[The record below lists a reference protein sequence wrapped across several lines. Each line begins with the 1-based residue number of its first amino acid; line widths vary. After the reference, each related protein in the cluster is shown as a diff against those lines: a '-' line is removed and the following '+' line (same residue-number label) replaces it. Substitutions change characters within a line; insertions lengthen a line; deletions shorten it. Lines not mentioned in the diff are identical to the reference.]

1 MIAES
6 FTAFV
11 DARRLAHGGLADVLV
26 AAQSWLE
33 TGKPG
38 QLLVFSDATGRH
50 RDYDF
55 RGSPREVLERASPA
69 GERRRPGRPKLGIVS
84 REVSLLPAHWA
95 WLEQQPNGTSAALRR
110 LVDAEMK
117 RNPALQ
123 EARRARDACQRFIS
137 TMAGDCLGF
146 EEAARALSRGQK
158 AVFNARI
165 KAWPTDVAGHARELA
180 APWFHSR
187 GKV

>member
-110 LVDAEMK
+110 LALKMGMK
-117 RNPALQ
+117 PMWKDGVEKACMGVTSLDEILEIAANSTESDL
-123 EARRARDACQRFIS
+123 EA
-137 TMAGDCLGF
+137 MGDNG
-146 EEAARALSRGQK
+146 
-158 AVFNARI
+158 AVRMSA
-165 KAWPTDVAGHARELA
+165 
-180 APWFHSR
+180 
-187 GKV
+187 